1 MRRYARPIFALA
13 AVAAISIQFVPI
25 DRTNPVGAGGPTV
38 SDDLQWTL
46 RRACYDCHSNET
58 RWPVWAYVA
67 PVSWLVVRDVSAA
80 RSILNFSE
88 WAAYEPEVRVAL
100 RSIVGPTTATH
111 RMPLWHY
118 LPLHPD
124 SSLSESELDALSS
137 WSTGAA
143 EEADIPAL
151 HSQRPR

>member
-1 MRRYARPIFALA
+1 MYAKSISALA
-13 AVAAISIQFVPI
+13 VIAAIAVQFVPI
-25 DRTNPVGAGGPTV
+25 ERTNPIGAGGPKV
-38 SDDLQWTL
+38 SEDLQWAL

-124 SSLSESELDALSS
+124 SHLSDSELNGLADWSS
-137 WSTGAA
+137 GAA
-143 EEADIPAL
+143 SEAGIPSVSL
-151 HSQRPR
+151 RR